1 MYHYD
6 DYGTLDTTDPLD
18 WMDALSLCPIDV
30 DGSSPQRPL
39 VSSGDGMPAPHP
51 ELHSRSGSDIS
62 SSSDAS
68 CESIARESCHACR
81 FLSLQLEEDEKQS
94 AHTTRG
100 APTLMDRWEKLTHGA
115 DSVLL
120 ASSLSQGNNTSPTQ
134 TRRNSPGQIAATLQ
148 CLNRVN
154 STGCIIAHHSIT
166 LHPRPGLTVEVPKEN
181 KEELCVKL
189 LTLMQQKSD
198 GKKTARGSGELLL
211 PRGNFTDAGSSAK
224 HVDLDREEA
233 GVVADSRECGSVKL
247 TLPPSATRPRSS
259 QATGNVLADGH
270 LSRAPKPIEEGKEE
284 LDNDDR
290 EPKPRVNPSSASEEA
305 PTDMAVP
312 SVAVPRKKQK
322 GAADKGR
329 AAGNVRP
336 RRGTTHSESASSGSV
351 KRSGKKSSRGGS
363 FSRICCTL

>member
-6 DYGTLDTTDPLD
+6 DYGVLDTTDPLE
-18 WMDALSLCPIDV
+18 WLDAFSLCPIDV
-30 DGSSPQRPL
+30 DGIPPLRPL
-39 VSSGDGMPAPHP
+39 VS
-51 ELHSRSGSDIS
+51 GSDVS

-68 CESIARESCHACR
+68 CDSLARESCHSCR
-81 FLSLQLEEDEKQS
+81 FLSLQLEEEEEES

-100 APTLMDRWEKLTHGA
+100 PLTLMDRWGKLTHGA
-115 DSVLL
+115 DGVLL
-120 ASSLSQGNNTSPTQ
+120 ASSLSRANSTSPTQ
-134 TRRNSPGQIAATLQ
+134 TRRNSPGRIAATLQ

-154 STGCIIAHHSIT
+154 STGCIIARHSIT
-166 LHPRPGLTVEVPKEN
+166 LHPRPGLTVEIPEEN
-181 KEELCVKL
+181 KEEFCVEL

-211 PRGNFTDAGSSAK
+211 SRGNFTDAGSSAK

-233 GVVADSRECGSVKL
+233 GVVAASRGRGSVKII
-247 TLPPSATRPRSS
+247 LPPSATRPRSS
-259 QATGNVLADGH
+259 QASGNVLADGR
-270 LSRAPKPIEEGKEE
+270 LSRAPQPIEEGKEE

-336 RRGTTHSESASSGSV
+336 RRGTTHSDSASSGSV
-351 KRSGKKSSRGGS
+351 KRSGKKSSRGGF